1 MATIT
6 IPAVRSTAKP
16 VIDWAGIVAVA
27 VGAGGLTLATS
38 WGGTTYPWISV
49 EIIGL
54 VVVSM
59 TAFAVFVLVENRA
72 VEPILPLRLFSSRV
86 FSVCCALAFV
96 VGFAM
101 LGSITFLPTLL
112 QYVDGVS
119 ATASGVRMLPLVLG
133 LLVTS
138 VGAGTIVGRTGRYKI
153 FPLAGTLI
161 MALGLYLMSRIDAT
175 TSTLLESVYMV
186 VLGAGIGL
194 CMQVLTL
201 IVQNT
206 ARYEDLGVSTS
217 GVTFFRTLG
226 SSFGAAVF
234 GSLFANF
241 LTARLP
247 EAIRA
252 SPGVDPRVVSTPE
265 ALHALP
271 AAHIMPIINAYA
283 DSLDKV
289 FLWSVPVALVGF
301 LLALA
306 LKEVPL
312 RSSARASAAD
322 MGDGFGMPRRESNE
336 RCLERAIGAIMTT
349 RVRDHAPRIIERS
362 GTTLPTASAWG
373 VIEIT
378 RFARARGDAHIDE
391 IARWHRLPT
400 AVLDPTF
407 DRLVAD
413 GMIHR
418 TDGILALT
426 PAGESE
432 VSTLIAALRA
442 RLREQ
447 LADWGAQ
454 PDDGE
459 INRVLD
465 RIARR
470 MLGDEADAE
479 RPALAA
485 AASGA

>member
-1 MATIT
+1 M
-6 IPAVRSTAKP
+6 
-16 VIDWAGIVAVA
+16 
-27 VGAGGLTLATS
+27 
-38 WGGTTYPWISV
+38 
-49 EIIGL
+49 
-54 VVVSM
+54 
-59 TAFAVFVLVENRA
+59 
-72 VEPILPLRLFSSRV
+72 
-86 FSVCCALAFV
+86 CCTLAFV

-138 VGAGTIVGRTGRYKI
+138 VGAGTIVGRTGRYKV
-153 FPLAGTLI
+153 FPLVGTLI
-161 MALGLYLMSRIDAT
+161 MALGLYLMSRIHAN
-175 TSTLLESVYMV
+175 TSVALESLYMV

-206 ARYEDLGVSTS
+206 SRYEDLGVATS

-241 LTARLP
+241 LATRLP

-252 SPGVDPRVVSTPE
+252 TPGVDPHVVNTPE

-271 AAHIMPIINAYA
+271 TAQIMPIINAYA

-322 MGDGFGMPRRESNE
+322 IGDGFGMPRKESNE
-336 RCLERAIGAIMTT
+336 RCLERAIGAIMSG
-349 RVRDHAPRIIERS
+349 RARDDAPRILERS

-373 VIEIT
+373 VVEIT

-426 PAGESE
+426 PAGEAE

-442 RLREQ
+442 WLREQ
-447 LADWGAQ
+447 LVDWGIEPA
-454 PDDGE
+454 DGE
-459 INRVLD
+459 ISRALD

-470 MLGDEADAE
+470 MLADEADAE
-479 RPALAA
+479 RPALVGATSAA
-485 AASGA
+485 